1 MPCLQRETAALSWLE
16 WWVWGRFCLC
26 KSQHC
31 AILLCV
37 LKLHL
42 YFCSCTVH
50 LLLHQ
55 RKEQF
60 WWLLKV
66 RAQTQM
72 SFESQRTNFITY
84 QNPAGGQ
91 TVWEVQLMKPSSQ
104 SAGISNKIVERHQV
118 LSMQRI
124 GKILDRDLQFTQKNH
139 LKNSTFWN
147 HPQGIK
153 DVGIF
158 LFFYYL
164 YTRVCPELLTSL
176 EKCAMWHQNK
186 QQKHRLYIDLA
197 QWQIKNTLFGQKH
210 MIKSHP
216 AGIFLWC
223 PSSTCRGFK

>member
-1 MPCLQRETAALSWLE
+1 M
-16 WWVWGRFCLC
+16 
-26 KSQHC
+26 
-31 AILLCV
+31 
-37 LKLHL
+37 
-42 YFCSCTVH
+42 
-50 LLLHQ
+50 
-55 RKEQF
+55 
-60 WWLLKV
+60 

-176 EKCAMWHQNK
+176 EKCAM
-186 QQKHRLYIDLA
+186 
-197 QWQIKNTLFGQKH
+197 
-210 MIKSHP
+210 
-216 AGIFLWC
+216 
-223 PSSTCRGFK
+223 